1 MDGAKEMLILDN
13 TLLRVLEHFRL
24 AKVDYAK
31 NIMRYTEI
39 RRPIVQSCLL
49 VLEKNGL
56 IEKYTNTS
64 IKRTE
69 AKLKKSAEVH
79 KHHTYFQLTKAG
91 YSMLKDIEPESYL
104 ELLGREC
111 LEKILRKK
119 ERESG
124 DERCGRLIRMGI
136 LDRNLELTKLGQ
148 KIQKL
153 VSGKNRK
160 AYM

>member
-1 MDGAKEMLILDN
+1 MDDAREMLIMDN

-39 RRPIVQSCLL
+39 RRPVVQACLL
-49 VLEKNGL
+49 VLERKGL

-79 KHHTYFQLTKAG
+79 KHHTYFQITKAG
-91 YSMLKDIEPESYL
+91 YSALKSIDARSYL
-104 ELLGREC
+104 NALGKDC
-111 LEKILRKK
+111 IEKILKRK
-119 ERESG
+119 EREQG
-124 DERCGRLIRMGI
+124 NAKCEKMIKMGI
-136 LDRNLELTKLGQ
+136 LDKNLQLTALG
-148 KIQKL
+148 KEILSMASEK
-153 VSGKNRK
+153 K
-160 AYM
+160 